1 MDEALRV
8 APSEID
14 QEFFDICL
22 LEIDTDRS
30 HYAPEVKLQA
40 VIHFMLTGSVKEA
53 ADHVGVPLK
62 TVSEWKRRTEWWPR
76 MLNEVRKSKQ
86 DELDSALTTAIH
98 SAVGEIADRLQHG
111 DWVLT
116 RTGEQVRVPV
126 KARDASVVMNTLYE
140 KRSLIRGDLPSIKDE
155 ARKDALKE
163 LELRFTSI
171 ARNLQEKDVVAEQSP
186 VDEIPRLKG

>member
-1 MDEALRV
+1 
-8 APSEID
+8 
-14 QEFFDICL
+14 
-22 LEIDTDRS
+22 
-30 HYAPEVKLQA
+30 
-40 VIHFMLTGSVKEA
+40 
-53 ADHVGVPLK
+53 
-62 TVSEWKRRTEWWPR
+62 

-171 ARNLQEKDVVAEQSP
+171 ARNLQEKDIVAEQSP
-186 VDEIPRLKG
+186 GDEIPRLKG